1 MRLRDLAAR
10 GMIEGIIVEKELAEL
25 VQGPRR
31 LTVYQGFDPTGPN
44 LHVGHL
50 VALRILRWFQLQG
63 HRVIFLVGDFTGRI
77 GDPTDKAATR
87 KTMSHDEVLENAR
100 TYQKQAG
107 LVLDFAGENPA
118 ELRFNSEWLDSM
130 TFRELT
136 ELASHLTVQQL
147 IERDMFQER
156 LKKRRPIALHE
167 FLYPMMQGYDSVAM
181 EVDVEVGG
189 RDQLFNMMTGRDLV
203 RHLQERSK
211 HVITT
216 PLLPGLNDSKMGKTE
231 GNTVDLTEKP
241 AAMFHQLTQIKD
253 SLLPLFLAVLTDA
266 SEDEIAPVKAR
277 LEAGESNLRDAREH
291 FAGLVVGRLHG
302 AAAARDALQEFRR
315 VVVDQQLPTD
325 IEVVEL
331 DGQKIPAAGIDLV
344 SLLTAAGRASSRS
357 DARRLVKQN
366 AVRLNEERKTD
377 PHELI
382 PGGAL
387 QDALLQVGKQSV
399 VRLAL
404 RDGSD

>member
-1 MRLRDLAAR
+1 MPLGDLAAR

-25 VQGPRR
+25 VQGGRR
-31 LTVYQGFDPTGPN
+31 LTVYQGFDPTGPK
-44 LHVGHL
+44 LHIGHL

-87 KTMSHDEVLENAR
+87 KTLSEDQVLENAR
-100 TYQKQAG
+100 TYQEQAG

-118 ELRFNSEWLDSM
+118 ELRFNSEWLDAM
-130 TFRELT
+130 TFRELA
-136 ELASHLTVQQL
+136 EVASHLTVQQL

-156 LKKRRPIALHE
+156 LKKQRPIALHE

-181 EVDVEVGG
+181 EADVEVGG

-216 PLLPGLNDSKMGKTE
+216 PLLPGLNDDKMGKTE

-241 AAMFHQLTQIKD
+241 AAMFHQLTQIRD
-253 SLLPLFLAVLTDA
+253 SLLPQFLSILTDA
-266 SEDEIAPVKAR
+266 SEDEIAAVKAR
-277 LEAGESNLRDAREH
+277 LEAGESNLMDAREH
-291 FAGLVVGRLHG
+291 FAGLVVARLHG
-302 AAAARDALQEFRR
+302 DAAASDALQEFRR
-315 VVVDQQLPTD
+315 VVVEQQLPSD

-331 DGQKIPAAGIDLV
+331 DSQKIPPEGIDLI
-344 SLLTAAGRASSRS
+344 SLLTEAGRASSRS

-366 AVRLNEERKTD
+366 AVRLNDERKAD
-377 PHELI
+377 PRELI
-382 PGGAL
+382 PGDAL
-387 QDALLQVGKQSV
+387 RDALLQVGKQSV
-399 VRLAL
+399 LRLGL

>member
-1 MRLRDLAAR
+1 MPLGDLAAR

-25 VQGPRR
+25 VQGRRR
-31 LTVYQGFDPTGPN
+31 LTVYQGFDPTGPK
-44 LHVGHL
+44 LHIGHL

-87 KTMSHDEVLENAR
+87 KTLSEDQVLENAR
-100 TYQKQAG
+100 TYQEQAG

-118 ELRFNSEWLDSM
+118 ELRFNSEWLDAM
-130 TFRELT
+130 TFREFA
-136 ELASHLTVQQL
+136 EVASHLTVQQL

-156 LKKRRPIALHE
+156 LKTQRPIALHE

-181 EVDVEVGG
+181 EADVEVGG

-216 PLLPGLNDSKMGKTE
+216 PLLPGLNDDKMGKTE

-253 SLLPLFLAVLTDA
+253 SLLPQFLSILTDA
-266 SEDEIAPVKAR
+266 SEDEIAAVKAR
-277 LEAGESNLRDAREH
+277 LEAGESNLMDAREH
-291 FAGLVVGRLHG
+291 FAGLVVARLHG
-302 AAAARDALQEFRR
+302 ASAASDALQEFRR
-315 VVVDQQLPTD
+315 VVVEQQLPSD

-331 DGQKIPAAGIDLV
+331 DGGKIPPEGIDLI
-344 SLLTAAGRASSRS
+344 SLLTEAGRASSRS

-366 AVRLNEERKTD
+366 AVRLNDERKAD
-377 PHELI
+377 PRELI
-382 PGGAL
+382 AGDAL
-387 QDALLQVGKQSV
+387 RDALLQVGKQNV
-399 VRLAL
+399 VRLGL